1 MNHFETPSQIAP
13 VLIQL
18 LRGVLYRDR
27 QEQLWQS
34 LIDFQAAAH
43 DYFGIIGLELIIDES
58 EGYAFLRQR
67 EPERDDTVD
76 SEQQT
81 LPRLVQRRPLSYAV
95 SLLCVLLRKRLVEQD
110 AGGGEAR
117 VILSR
122 DQIIDMMRVFLPGK
136 GNEAKSIDQINRHIN
151 KVIEYGFLRR
161 LKGQEDQFEVRR
173 IIKAL
178 VTADLLVELD
188 HKLAQYSEYADI
200 AADE

>member
-1 MNHFETPSQIAP
+1 MTHFETPTQIAP

-43 DYFGIIGLELIIDES
+43 DYFGVIGLELIIDES

-67 EPERDDTVD
+67 EPEGDETVE

-81 LPRLVQRRPLSYAV
+81 LPRLVQRRPLSYPV

-122 DQIIDMMRVFLPGK
+122 DQIIDMMRVYLPGK
-136 GNEAKSIDQINRHIN
+136 SNEAKRIDQINRHIN

-178 VTADLLVELD
+178 VTADLLAELD
-188 HKLAQYSEYADI
+188 HKLAQYSEYTEI